1 MCIGGG
7 MLYTGGHDNAIFSWS
22 LTDYEMV
29 SCVEVKYTQTIYL
42 CQGKELIGYISLVH
56 PISFTSA

>member
-1 MCIGGG
+1 

-29 SCVEVKYTQTIYL
+29 SCVEVKYTQTINL